1 MQRRRLDR
9 RTEPAGAYALPVA
22 FGVLSCSLLLPG
34 QGLSARGRIYYITQ
48 ANDLICAAIV
58 LGVAYRGEL
67 RLCSHASASQARE
80 IVANNQKAL
89 LIYRE
94 MTMMCDLSRTLGTQN
109 KDICLLIEG
118 TLSYPTTHRES
129 IAPPYAMQSP
139 QDATQPFNAPRR
151 SVPCWPLPPGRRKL
165 RLDGR
170 KTNPAAVAPR
180 NDPPGS
186 IGAKLVERDVARRAV
201 SSTVSYPTRS
211 LRDISEGET
220 ATDGHFVAVLA
231 SPIQRTHLAQP
242 RLHVLRRRGHGSQ
255 APAGGR

>member
-118 TLSYPTTHRES
+118 TLSYPTTHTEEHS
-129 IAPPYAMQSP
+129 AAIC
-139 QDATQPFNAPRR
+139 NAR
-151 SVPCWPLPPGRRKL
+151 PPGRHAAVQRAAPFRSLLATASRSPKI
-165 RLDGR
+165 R
-170 KTNPAAVAPR
+170 KTNRAAVAPR

-186 IGAKLVERDVARRAV
+186 MGAKLVERDVARRAV